1 MSSSIPATKSRTRNQ
16 PPTNVLSAALFY
28 VETFTAIAGPADTWL
43 GIWRRQTMTIEPG
56 ANTERAE
63 LLRLFETVELHN
75 PDEIP
80 EFNFGNR
87 AFDLGHEA
95 VAEAGIAESELPAR
109 CIGDPY
115 FMAGHAV
122 GMAERNHAA
131 VLRAVIPHHR
141 NADALIDDLGGL
153 ESDTLAALAAALQVR
168 P

>member
-1 MSSSIPATKSRTRNQ
+1 MTT
-16 PPTNVLSAALFY
+16 T
-28 VETFTAIAGPADTWL
+28 TAIELVEADVARN
-43 GIWRRQTMTIEPG
+43 IWIIKEHIVQMHDCYDP
-56 ANTERAE
+56 
-63 LLRLFETVELHN
+63 FDELHN

-95 VAEAGIAESELPAR
+95 AAEAGIAESELPAR